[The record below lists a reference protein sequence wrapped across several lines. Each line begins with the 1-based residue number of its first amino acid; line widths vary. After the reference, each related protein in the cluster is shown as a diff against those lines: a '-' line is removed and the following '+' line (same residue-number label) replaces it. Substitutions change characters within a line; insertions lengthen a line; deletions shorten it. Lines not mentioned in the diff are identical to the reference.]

1 MQIPAQTLRNR
12 LGAAA
17 PLNGNV
23 AALRQSEAI
32 DNRAYQ
38 QLKHRIHQ
46 TLLDRVDLESMQ
58 RLTQDQIRDEL
69 KILVERLLDENGGHQ
84 RQRATQPDARHP
96 V

>member
-12 LGAAA
+12 IGATP

-23 AALRQSEAI
+23 SNLRNADAI

-46 TLLDRVDLESMQ
+46 TLLDRVDLEGMQ

-69 KILVERLLDENGGHQ
+69 KVLVERLLEENMVVINDSE
-84 RQRATQPDARHP
+84 RRE
-96 V
+96 